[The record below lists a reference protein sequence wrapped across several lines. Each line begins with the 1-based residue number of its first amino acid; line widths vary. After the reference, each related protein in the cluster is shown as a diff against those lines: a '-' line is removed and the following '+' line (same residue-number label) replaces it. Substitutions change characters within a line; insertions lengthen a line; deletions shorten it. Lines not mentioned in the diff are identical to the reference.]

1 VRRGVVLGLGVG
13 VAAVVWRAR
22 RRGGAGDQAPEPAA
36 SAQTGE
42 ARHGATPTRAEL
54 YREAQRL
61 GIPGRSRMT
70 KRELEQALDEHQ
82 ETVAA

>member
-1 VRRGVVLGLGVG
+1 MRRGVLVGLGVG
-13 VAAVVWRAR
+13 VAAAAWRAR
-22 RRGGAGDQAPEPAA
+22 RRRAGEPEEPAPEASPLPA
-36 SAQTGE
+36 E
-42 ARHGATPTRAEL
+42 ARNGATPTRAEL

-70 KRELEQALDEHQ
+70 KRELEQALAEHR